1 MYSLQTTLCVI
12 CIMKKVS
19 STEAIRRG
27 FSILGTVSR
36 SPMSSRDIFQRLY
49 DEGFNV
55 SIRTVER
62 DLSRLPDI
70 FPSLIE
76 VDDRSKPF
84 TYRQPINTRKYSAMN
99 PTEAIC
105 LELAFSFLNPILPK
119 KTLNPINPYLKEAD
133 AVLNEQHAKKYKN
146 WKDKVLTINEGLQLK
161 SANVKQRV
169 INNMHEAL
177 WDEKVVI
184 AKYQSRTKKFA
195 DSYKIHPAGLV
206 YRGRIIYLIC
216 SFDENR
222 EKIIYLPLQRFK
234 SVEILHEE
242 KSIHQGKKVSSLVKD
257 LLGFKLNNKK
267 LKVKLKFSKMAG
279 AHLFETPLSKNQS
292 IKETKD
298 GIFVVEDE
306 VVDNME
312 LRYWIRAFGDE
323 VEVIQP
329 KTLRDEFT
337 KLSKRL
343 RKKYD

>member
-1 MYSLQTTLCVI
+1 MYSLQTTLYDI

-36 SPMSSRDIFQRLY
+36 APMSSRDIFQRLY

-84 TYRQPINTRKYSAMN
+84 TYRQPINARKYSAMN

-119 KTLNPINPYLKEAD
+119 KTLNPINPYLKEAE

-146 WKDKVLTINEGLQLK
+146 WKDKVLTINEGLQLQ
-161 SANVKQRV
+161 SANVNQRV

-195 DSYKIHPAGLV
+195 DNYKIHPAGLV
-206 YRGRIIYLIC
+206 YRGRIIYLMC

-222 EKIIYLPLQRFK
+222 EKIIYLPLQRF
-234 SVEILHEE
+234 
-242 KSIHQGKKVSSLVKD
+242 
-257 LLGFKLNNKK
+257 
-267 LKVKLKFSKMAG
+267 
-279 AHLFETPLSKNQS
+279 
-292 IKETKD
+292 
-298 GIFVVEDE
+298 
-306 VVDNME
+306 
-312 LRYWIRAFGDE
+312 
-323 VEVIQP
+323 
-329 KTLRDEFT
+329 
-337 KLSKRL
+337 
-343 RKKYD
+343 

>member
-1 MYSLQTTLCVI
+1 MYSLQTTLYDI

-36 SPMSSRDIFQRLY
+36 APMSSRDIFQRLY

-84 TYRQPINTRKYSAMN
+84 TYRQPINARKYSAMN

-146 WKDKVLTINEGLQLK
+146 WKDKVITINEGLQLK
-161 SANVKQRV
+161 SANVNQRV

-195 DSYKIHPAGLV
+195 DNYKIHPAGLV

-298 GIFVVEDE
+298 GFFVVEDE

-323 VEVIQP
+323 VEVIHP
-329 KTLRDEFT
+329 KTLRDEFA

>member
-1 MYSLQTTLCVI
+1 
-12 CIMKKVS
+12 MKKVS

-27 FSILGTVSR
+27 FSILGSVSR

-49 DEGFNV
+49 DDGFNV
-55 SIRTVER
+55 SIRTIER

-84 TYRQPINTRKYSAMN
+84 TYRQPINARKYSAMN

-119 KTLNPINPYLKEAD
+119 KTLDPINPYLKEAD
-133 AVLNEQHAKKYKN
+133 AVLNESHAKKYKN
-146 WKDKVLTINEGLQLK
+146 WKDKVLTINEGLQLQ
-161 SANVKQRV
+161 SANVTQKV
-169 INNMHEAL
+169 INNIHEAL

-184 AKYQSRTKKFA
+184 AKYQSRTKKYA
-195 DSYKIHPAGLV
+195 DNYKIHPAGLI

-216 SFDENR
+216 SFDDNPN
-222 EKIIYLPLQRFK
+222 KIVYLPLQRFK
-234 SVEILHEE
+234 SIEILPEE
-242 KSIHQGKKVSSLVKD
+242 KSFHHGKKVANLVKD

-279 AHLFETPLSKNQS
+279 AHLFETPLSKKQT
-292 IKETKD
+292 IKETRD
-298 GIFVVEDE
+298 GYFMVEDE
-306 VVDNME
+306 VIDNME

-323 VEVIQP
+323 VEVVQP
-329 KTLRDEFT
+329 KILRDEFT

-343 RKKYD
+343 RKKYE

>member
-1 MYSLQTTLCVI
+1 MYSLQTTLYDI

-27 FSILGTVSR
+27 FSILETVSR
-36 SPMSSRDIFQRLY
+36 APMSSRDIFQRLY

-62 DLSRLPDI
+62 DLNRLPDI

-84 TYRQPINTRKYSAMN
+84 TYRQPINARKYSAMN

-161 SANVKQRV
+161 SANVNQRV

-257 LLGFKLNNKK
+257 
-267 LKVKLKFSKMAG
+267 
-279 AHLFETPLSKNQS
+279 HLVSN
-292 IKETKD
+292 
-298 GIFVVEDE
+298 
-306 VVDNME
+306 
-312 LRYWIRAFGDE
+312 
-323 VEVIQP
+323 
-329 KTLRDEFT
+329 
-337 KLSKRL
+337 
-343 RKKYD
+343 

>member
-1 MYSLQTTLCVI
+1 
-12 CIMKKVS
+12 MKKVS

-27 FSILGTVSR
+27 FSILGSVSR

-49 DEGFNV
+49 DDGFNV
-55 SIRTVER
+55 SIRTIER

-76 VDDRSKPF
+76 VDDKSKPF
-84 TYRQPINTRKYSAMN
+84 TYRQPINARKYSAMN

-119 KTLNPINPYLKEAD
+119 KTLDPINPYLKEAD
-133 AVLNEQHAKKYKN
+133 AVLNENHAKKYKN
-146 WKDKVLTINEGLQLK
+146 WKDKVLTINEGLQLQ
-161 SANVKQRV
+161 SANVTQKV
-169 INNMHEAL
+169 INNIHEAL

-184 AKYQSRTKKFA
+184 AKYHSRTKKYA
-195 DSYKIHPAGLV
+195 DNYKIHPAGLV

-216 SFDENR
+216 SFDDNPN
-222 EKIIYLPLQRFK
+222 KIVYLPLQRFK
-234 SVEILHEE
+234 SIEILPEE
-242 KSIHQGKKVSSLVKD
+242 KSFHHGKKVANLVKD

-279 AHLFETPLSKNQS
+279 AHLFETPLSKKQT

-298 GIFVVEDE
+298 GFFMVEDE
-306 VVDNME
+306 VIDNME

-323 VEVIQP
+323 VEVVRP

-343 RKKYD
+343 RKKYE

>member
-1 MYSLQTTLCVI
+1 
-12 CIMKKVS
+12 MKKVS

-27 FSILGTVSR
+27 FSILETVSR
-36 SPMSSRDIFQRLY
+36 APMSSRDIFQRLY

-84 TYRQPINTRKYSAMN
+84 TYRQPINARKYSAMN

-146 WKDKVLTINEGLQLK
+146 WKDKVITINEGLQLQ
-161 SANVKQRV
+161 SANVNQRV

-298 GIFVVEDE
+298 GFFVVEDE

-323 VEVIQP
+323 VEVILP
-329 KTLRDEFT
+329 KTLRDEFA

>member
-1 MYSLQTTLCVI
+1 
-12 CIMKKVS
+12 MKKVS

-27 FSILGTVSR
+27 FSILGSVSR

-49 DEGFNV
+49 DDGFNV
-55 SIRTVER
+55 SIRTIER

-84 TYRQPINTRKYSAMN
+84 TYRQPISARKYSAMN

-133 AVLNEQHAKKYKN
+133 AVLNENHAKKYKN
-146 WKDKVLTINEGLQLK
+146 WKDKVLTINEGLQLQ
-161 SANVKQRV
+161 SANVTQKV
-169 INNMHEAL
+169 INNIHEAL

-184 AKYQSRTKKFA
+184 AKYQSRTKKYA
-195 DSYKIHPAGLV
+195 DNYKIHPAGLV

-216 SFDENR
+216 SFDDNPS
-222 EKIIYLPLQRFK
+222 KIVYLPLQRFK
-234 SVEILHEE
+234 SIEILPEE
-242 KSIHQGKKVSSLVKD
+242 KSFHHGKKVSNLVKD
-257 LLGFKLNNKK
+257 LLGFKLNDKK

-279 AHLFETPLSKNQS
+279 AHLFETPLSKKQT

-298 GIFVVEDE
+298 GFFMVEDE
-306 VVDNME
+306 VIDNME

-323 VEVIQP
+323 VEVVRP

-343 RKKYD
+343 RKKYE

>member
-1 MYSLQTTLCVI
+1 
-12 CIMKKVS
+12 MKKVS

-27 FSILGTVSR
+27 FSILGSVSR

-49 DEGFNV
+49 DDGFNV
-55 SIRTVER
+55 SIRTIER

-84 TYRQPINTRKYSAMN
+84 TYRQPVNARKYSAMN

-119 KTLNPINPYLKEAD
+119 KTLDPINPYLKEAD
-133 AVLNEQHAKKYKN
+133 AVLNESHAKKYKN
-146 WKDKVLTINEGLQLK
+146 WKDKVLTINEGLQLQ
-161 SANVKQRV
+161 SANVTQKV
-169 INNMHEAL
+169 INNIHEAL

-184 AKYQSRTKKFA
+184 AKYQSRTKKYA
-195 DSYKIHPAGLV
+195 DNYKIHPAGLV

-216 SFDENR
+216 SFDDNPN
-222 EKIIYLPLQRFK
+222 KIVYLPLQRFK
-234 SVEILHEE
+234 SIEILPEE
-242 KSIHQGKKVSSLVKD
+242 KSFHHGKKVANLVKD
-257 LLGFKLNNKK
+257 LLGFKLNDKK

-279 AHLFETPLSKNQS
+279 AHLFETPLSKKQT
-292 IKETKD
+292 IKETRD
-298 GIFVVEDE
+298 GYFMVEDE
-306 VVDNME
+306 VIDNME

-323 VEVIQP
+323 VEVVQP
-329 KTLRDEFT
+329 KILRDEFT

-343 RKKYD
+343 RKKYE

>member
-1 MYSLQTTLCVI
+1 
-12 CIMKKVS
+12 MKKVS

-36 SPMSSRDIFQRLY
+36 APMSSRDIFQRLY
-49 DEGFNV
+49 DEGFSV
-55 SIRTVER
+55 SIRTIER

-84 TYRQPINTRKYSAMN
+84 TYRQPINARKYSAMN

-119 KTLNPINPYLKEAD
+119 KTLDPINPYLKEAD

-146 WKDKVLTINEGLQLK
+146 WKDKVLTINEGLQLQ
-161 SANVKQRV
+161 SANVSQRV

-184 AKYQSRTKKFA
+184 AKYQSRTNKFA
-195 DSYKIHPAGLV
+195 HIYKIHPAGLV

-216 SFDENR
+216 SFDENH

-298 GIFVVEDE
+298 GFFIVEDE

-329 KTLRDEFT
+329 KTLRDEFV

>member
-1 MYSLQTTLCVI
+1 
-12 CIMKKVS
+12 MKKVS

-27 FSILGTVSR
+27 FSILGSVSR
-36 SPMSSRDIFQRLY
+36 APMSSRDIFQRLY

-55 SIRTVER
+55 SIRTIER

-84 TYRQPINTRKYSAMN
+84 TYRQPINARKYSAMN

-146 WKDKVLTINEGLQLK
+146 WKDKVLTINEGLQLQ
-161 SANVKQRV
+161 SASVNQRV
-169 INNMHEAL
+169 INNIHEAL
-177 WDEKVVI
+177 WDEKVII
-184 AKYQSRTKKFA
+184 AKYKSRTKKIA
-195 DSYKIHPAGLV
+195 DIYKIHPAGLI

-216 SFDENR
+216 SFDGDL
-222 EKIIYLPLQRFK
+222 EKIVYLPLQRFK
-234 SVEILHEE
+234 SIEVLHEE
-242 KSIHQGKKVSSLVKD
+242 KSCHQGKKVSKLAKD
-257 LLGFKLNNKK
+257 LLGYKLGDKK

-279 AHLFETPLSKNQS
+279 AHLFETPLSNKQK
-292 IKETKD
+292 ITETKD
-298 GIFVVEDE
+298 GFFMVEDD
-306 VVDNME
+306 VTDNME
-312 LRYWIRAFGDE
+312 LRYWIRSFGDE

-329 KTLRDEFT
+329 KSLREEFT
-337 KLSKRL
+337 KLSMRL
-343 RKKYD
+343 RKKYE

>member
-1 MYSLQTTLCVI
+1 
-12 CIMKKVS
+12 MKKVS

-27 FSILGTVSR
+27 FSILGSVSR
-36 SPMSSRDIFQRLY
+36 SPMSSRDIFRRLY
-49 DEGFNV
+49 DDGFNV
-55 SIRTVER
+55 SIRTIER

-84 TYRQPINTRKYSAMN
+84 TYRQPVNARKYSAMN

-119 KTLNPINPYLKEAD
+119 KTLDPINPYLKEAD
-133 AVLNEQHAKKYKN
+133 AVLNESHAKKYKN
-146 WKDKVLTINEGLQLK
+146 WKDKVLTINEGLQLQ
-161 SANVKQRV
+161 SANVTQKV
-169 INNMHEAL
+169 INNIHEAL

-184 AKYQSRTKKFA
+184 AKYQSRTKKYA
-195 DSYKIHPAGLV
+195 DNYKIHPAGLD

-216 SFDENR
+216 SFDDNPN
-222 EKIIYLPLQRFK
+222 KIVYLPLQRFK
-234 SVEILHEE
+234 SIEILPEE
-242 KSIHQGKKVSSLVKD
+242 KSFHHGKKVANLVKD

-279 AHLFETPLSKNQS
+279 AHLFETPLSKKQT
-292 IKETKD
+292 IKETRD
-298 GIFVVEDE
+298 GYFMVEDE
-306 VVDNME
+306 VIDNME

-323 VEVIQP
+323 VEVVQP
-329 KTLRDEFT
+329 KILRDEFT

-343 RKKYD
+343 RKKYE

>member
-36 SPMSSRDIFQRLY
+36 APMSSRDIFQRLF

-84 TYRQPINTRKYSAMN
+84 TYRQPINARKYSAMN

-119 KTLNPINPYLKEAD
+119 KTLTPINPYLKEAD

-146 WKDKVLTINEGLQLK
+146 WKDKVITINEGLQLQ
-161 SANVKQRV
+161 SANVNQRV

-195 DSYKIHPAGLV
+195 DNYKIHPAGLV

-298 GIFVVEDE
+298 GFFVVEDE

-323 VEVIQP
+323 VEVILP
-329 KTLRDEFT
+329 KTLRDEFA

>member
-1 MYSLQTTLCVI
+1 
-12 CIMKKVS
+12 MKKVS

-27 FSILGTVSR
+27 FSILGSVSR
-36 SPMSSRDIFQRLY
+36 APMSSRDIFQRLY

-55 SIRTVER
+55 SIRTIER

-84 TYRQPINTRKYSAMN
+84 TYRQPINARKYSAMN

-146 WKDKVLTINEGLQLK
+146 WKDKVLTINEGLQLQ
-161 SANVKQRV
+161 SANVNQRV
-169 INNMHEAL
+169 INNIHEAL

-184 AKYQSRTKKFA
+184 AKYQSRASEFA
-195 DSYKIHPAGLV
+195 HIYKIHPAGLV

-216 SFDENR
+216 SFSDNP

-234 SVEILHEE
+234 SIEILQEE
-242 KSIHQGKKVSSLVKD
+242 KSFHQGKKVSNLVKD
-257 LLGFKLNNKK
+257 LLGFRLNDKK

-279 AHLFETPLSKNQS
+279 AHLFETPLSKKQS

-298 GIFVVEDE
+298 GFFMVEDK

-312 LRYWIRAFGDE
+312 LRYWIRSFGDE
-323 VEVIQP
+323 VEVVQP
-329 KTLRDEFT
+329 KMLREEFA

-343 RKKYD
+343 RKKYE